1 MKILVVDDSPTIR
14 AALKG
19 LLERMGHTVVE
30 ANDGKEALQIYR
42 HDPPGLVLIDVVMPI
57 MDGYES
63 SRHMRETKADE
74 WVPIFFLS
82 SKEADQDL
90 DRAIEAG
97 GDDYLVKPVSFVV
110 LNAKIRALHRTEIMR
125 SKLLE
130 TSRDLVSANRELE
143 KLSRQDGL
151 TGIANRR
158 YFDSY
163 LLTEVRRAARNRQ
176 PLSLILADVDHF
188 KAFNDHYGHQAGDD
202 CLRQV
207 AEALRA
213 AGRRPADLAARYGGE
228 EFALILPGTGLEG
241 AVDVARAVS
250 RAIAGLAIAHARSAV
265 GQNLTLSL
273 GIASLTPEK
282 ETSSEDL
289 IHRATRRF
297 TRPSSRGGTAT
308 WCSAGNKKPRA
319 RRGFVE
325 NGSPQDYAAAIAPFI
340 FASAFASIW
349 RMRSA
354 ETLNSSASS
363 CSVAGSFSRSQ
374 RASTMRRLRASR
386 LARAA
391 SRPRALR
398 LSSCFASS
406 PSEGPGERSAR

>member
-1 MKILVVDDSPTIR
+1 MKILIVDDSATIR

-19 LLERMGHTVVE
+19 LVERMGHSVTE
-30 ANDGKEALQIYR
+30 AENGEQALQLYKQER
-42 HDPPGLVLIDVVMPI
+42 PGLVLIDVVMPV
-57 MDGYES
+57 MDGYEAA
-63 SRHMRETKADE
+63 RRMREANPDE
-74 WVPIFFLS
+74 WVPIIFLS

-110 LNAKIRALHRTEIMR
+110 LNAKIRALHRIESMR
-125 SKLLE
+125 SKLLDV
-130 TSRDLVSANRELE
+130 SRDLASANRELE

-163 LLTEVRRAARNRQ
+163 LETEVRRAARERQ

-207 AEALRA
+207 ASALST

-228 EFALILPGTGLEG
+228 EFAIVLPGTGLDG
-241 AVDVARAVS
+241 AVDVAQALS
-250 RAIAGLAIAHARSAV
+250 RLIAGLAISHARSAS
-265 GQNLTLSL
+265 GQSITLSQ

-289 IHRATRRF
+289 IHRADQALYQAKQQGRNRYVVF
-297 TRPSSRGGTAT
+297 GG
-308 WCSAGNKKPRA
+308 K
-319 RRGFVE
+319 
-325 NGSPQDYAAAIAPFI
+325 
-340 FASAFASIW
+340 
-349 RMRSA
+349 
-354 ETLNSSASS
+354 
-363 CSVAGSFSRSQ
+363 
-374 RASTMRRLRASR
+374 
-386 LARAA
+386 
-391 SRPRALR
+391 
-398 LSSCFASS
+398 
-406 PSEGPGERSAR
+406 

>member
-42 HDPPGLVLIDVVMPI
+42 HDRPGLVLIDVVMPI

-63 SRHMRETKADE
+63 ARRMRETKADE
-74 WVPIFFLS
+74 WVPIIFLS

-110 LNAKIRALHRTEIMR
+110 LNAKIRALQRLESMRT
-125 SKLLE
+125 KQLE
-130 TSRDLVSANRELE
+130 MSRDLASANRELE

-163 LLTEVRRAARNRQ
+163 LVTEVRRGARERQ
-176 PLSLILADVDHF
+176 PLSLILSDVDHF
-188 KAFNDHYGHQAGDD
+188 KAFNDCYGHQAGDD
-202 CLRQV
+202 CLRRV
-207 AEALRA
+207 AAALSS

-228 EFALILPGTGLEG
+228 EFAMVLPGTALEG
-241 AVDVARAVS
+241 AVDVAQAVS
-250 RAIAGLAIAHARSAV
+250 RVIDGLAIPHARSAV
-265 GQNLTLSL
+265 DQKVTLSQGIVSLTL
-273 GIASLTPEK
+273 EK

-289 IHRATRRF
+289 I
-297 TRPSSRGGTAT
+297 
-308 WCSAGNKKPRA
+308 
-319 RRGFVE
+319 
-325 NGSPQDYAAAIAPFI
+325 
-340 FASAFASIW
+340 
-349 RMRSA
+349 
-354 ETLNSSASS
+354 
-363 CSVAGSFSRSQ
+363 Q
-374 RASTMRRLRASR
+374 RADQ
-386 LARAA
+386 
-391 SRPRALR
+391 ALYMAKQQGR
-398 LSSCFASS
+398 NRYIVF
-406 PSEGPGERSAR
+406 GGK